1 MAFVLC
7 TGTVPEVMEARQIT
21 LERAGYRV
29 ITAMNEGELSGACKE
44 HKFDVVIIG
53 QTFVPEMKQ
62 HVVDLIRQHCP
73 DTKILE
79 LYLTSENRTVEDADA
94 WIEVENQVPP
104 NLAEHISEL
113 AQAA

>member
-7 TGTVPEVMEARQIT
+7 TGTDPEVMKTRQKT
-21 LERAGYRV
+21 LERAGHRV
-29 ITAMNEGELSGACKE
+29 LSAVNEHDLMAACKE

-53 QTFVPEMKQ
+53 QTLVPEMKQ
-62 HVVDLIRQHCP
+62 HVVDLIRKHCSE
-73 DTKILE
+73 TKLLE

-94 WIEVENQVPP
+94 WLEVNDNIAP
-104 NLAEHISEL
+104 NIAEHVSDL

>member
-7 TGTVPEVMEARQIT
+7 TGTIPEVMKARQTT
-21 LERAGYRV
+21 LEQAGHKV
-29 ITAMNEGELSGACKE
+29 ITALSEGELAGACKE

-53 QTFVPEMKQ
+53 QTLVPEMKQ
-62 HVVDLIRQHCP
+62 HVFDLIREHCA

-79 LYLTSENRTVEDADA
+79 LHWTSESRTVEDADD
-94 WIEVENQVPP
+94 WLEVKDHVPQK
-104 NLAEHISEL
+104 LAEHISEL

>member
-7 TGTVPEVMEARQIT
+7 TGTVPEVMKDRQAT
-21 LERAGYRV
+21 LERAGHKV
-29 ITAMNEGELSGACKE
+29 IMALSEGELAGACKE

-53 QTFVPEMKQ
+53 QTLVPEMKQ
-62 HVVDLIRQHCP
+62 HVVDLIREHCG

-79 LYLTSENRTVEDADA
+79 LYWSSENRTVEDADD
-94 WIEVENQVPP
+94 WLEVEDHVPP
-104 NLAEHISEL
+104 KLAEHISEL